1 MVGVEDGG
9 VERRLC
15 ERGGSPGRWSH
26 STARAADR
34 SQASSRQQLPV
45 ACAACWHMSQ
55 PPQRLAWRGLER
67 RGLGFCWRYATAP
80 RTSSRGA
87 NGEADGQ
94 VAYKDVGWV
103 MDVSRK
109 SGLSWRAGWW
119 VVYQ

>member
-87 NGEADGQ
+87 NGEADGH
-94 VAYKDVGWV
+94 V
-103 MDVSRK
+103 MAQGSALGR
-109 SGLSWRAGWW
+109 
-119 VVYQ
+119 